1 MKQLLHHARQLNQ
14 RRMSAFYL
22 LPEPGVSNASSRSG
36 QLPLQHIPPPD
47 DRPRSLREMFADTE
61 YDSDDDA

>member
-1 MKQLLHHARQLNQ
+1 LKQLLHHARQLNQ

-22 LPEPGVSNASSRSG
+22 LPEPGVAGNANRPG
-36 QLPLQHIPPPD
+36 QLSLQNIPPPD

-61 YDSDDDA
+61 YDSDEN

>member
-22 LPEPGVSNASSRSG
+22 LPEPGVSNSANQPG
-36 QLPLQHIPPPD
+36 QLSLQNIPPPD

-61 YDSDDDA
+61 YDSDEN